1 MTSKL
6 QAQTKSVYWSRESKP
21 ALCIIHTGPA
31 VPQMLLG
38 EKCERAGGAELQ
50 LAEIA
55 QRLSQRGW
63 PVTFALDRHG
73 RNLTSTTSEGIRLI
87 SVNKATKG
95 LPLIRFF
102 THTLPNSRRLITQAD
117 ADIYLQMGVGWQNG
131 LVAWAC
137 RGAKRKFVLWLASI
151 TDPVC
156 DDRSHSRLRTHER
169 WLARYGLRHAETIV
183 AQTSDQQTLLKQRHG
198 RDSALIRNIWPVAD
212 DRDFVPL
219 ADPREVLWAARMIE
233 LKRPHLFLD
242 IAEALPSIRFVMAGG
257 PAEANPGLYDEVKA
271 RAENIPNVDF
281 LGFVPFREIDKYY
294 ARASAY
300 LCTSTIEGFPNTF
313 LQAWSHGRPVVS
325 TFDPDELI
333 CEHNLGFHCHNID
346 ELVKAVRL
354 ACENSLDYAERVRAY
369 LREYHSPEVIMPQI
383 ERVLLGE

>member
-21 ALCIIHTGPA
+21 GLCIIHTGPA

-73 RNLTSTTSEGIRLI
+73 RNLISTTSEGIRFI
-87 SVNKATKG
+87 SVNRATKG
-95 LPLIRFF
+95 LPVIRFF
-102 THTLPNSRRLITQAD
+102 THTLPSNRQLIAQAD
-117 ADIYLQMGVGWQNG
+117 ADIYLQMGVGWQNA

-137 RGAKRKFVLWLASI
+137 RHAKRRFILWLASI
-151 TDPVC
+151 RDPVC
-156 DDRSHSRLRTHER
+156 NHRRYSTLRTHER
-169 WLARYGLRHAETIV
+169 WLARYGIRHASAII
-183 AQTSDQQTLLKQRHG
+183 AQTYEQQRLLREYQA
-198 RDSALIRNIWPVAD
+198 RDAVVIRNLWPHDAMI
-212 DRDFVPL
+212 RRSP
-219 ADPREVLWAARMIE
+219 AQPPEVFWAATMRE

-242 IAEALPSIRFVMAGG
+242 VAEALPSIRFVMAGG
-257 PAEANPGLYDEVKA
+257 PAEGNPGLYDEVKA

-281 LGFVPFREIDKYY
+281 LDFVPFREIDKYY